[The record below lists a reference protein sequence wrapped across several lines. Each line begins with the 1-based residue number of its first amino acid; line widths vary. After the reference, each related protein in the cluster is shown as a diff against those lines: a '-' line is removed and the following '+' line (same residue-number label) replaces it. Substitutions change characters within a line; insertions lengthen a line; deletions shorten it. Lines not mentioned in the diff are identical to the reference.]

1 MLVFWA
7 VEPPGSTAQSNL
19 ADQNIRSAIRHEQH
33 KLDFILRVN
42 IYLLPLKTELLP
54 QRRAIRSSV
63 VAQNTATH
71 ARHMRLMAF
80 SSALFAIA
88 SGSARGFF
96 IIPRDRFP
104 YLNTAF
110 ST

>member
-19 ADQNIRSAIRHEQH
+19 ADQNIRGAIRHEQQ

-54 QRRAIRSSV
+54 QRRTIRPS
-63 VAQNTATH
+63 NDLLGRTAH
-71 ARHMRLMAF
+71 GIQEFVMGLQVIHL
-80 SSALFAIA
+80 
-88 SGSARGFF
+88 
-96 IIPRDRFP
+96 
-104 YLNTAF
+104 
-110 ST
+110 